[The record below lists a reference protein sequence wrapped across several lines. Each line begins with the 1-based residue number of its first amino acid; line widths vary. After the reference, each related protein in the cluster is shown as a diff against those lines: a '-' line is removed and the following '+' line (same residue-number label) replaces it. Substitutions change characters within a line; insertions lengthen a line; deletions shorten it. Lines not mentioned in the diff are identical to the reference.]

1 MCTFVWRC
9 DTCEATFDQADALG
23 THRRLAHHPL
33 TPAIE
38 YLAASITARVL
49 NGGSV
54 TVLASNDAP
63 ERWQDGAIADRA
75 LDSRF
80 RHVFTGTRSYRQVKR
95 GRGEA

>member
-49 NGGSV
+49 NGGGEPDLYASRR
-54 TVLASNDAP
+54 VLLGLIGERAADAGP
-63 ERWQDGAIADRA
+63 G
-75 LDSRF
+75 
-80 RHVFTGTRSYRQVKR
+80 
-95 GRGEA
+95 